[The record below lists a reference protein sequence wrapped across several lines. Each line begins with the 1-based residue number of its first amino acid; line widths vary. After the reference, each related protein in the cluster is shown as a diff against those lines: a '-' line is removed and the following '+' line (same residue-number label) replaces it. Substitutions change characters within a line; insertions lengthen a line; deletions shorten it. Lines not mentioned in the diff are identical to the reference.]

1 MWSQPIRTKN
11 DNPMTIDVLFQFNL
25 FLVSKKMLG
34 FFFLVLQLQPSL
46 IFRSTQK
53 KTTFCYVIYTYPRT
67 LIFVSNT
74 DTTISVSNVTCDIT
88 NFTALSNSS
97 ISPKT

>member
-1 MWSQPIRTKN
+1 
-11 DNPMTIDVLFQFNL
+11 MTIDVLFQFNL

-53 KTTFCYVIYTYPRT
+53 KTTFCYVIYTYREIEEFDRAVKLVISQVT
-67 LIFVSNT
+67 FDTDIVVS
-74 DTTISVSNVTCDIT
+74 VFET
-88 NFTALSNSS
+88 NIRVLGYV
-97 ISPKT
+97 